1 MRSNL
6 TTLVVAIVM
15 IALLGV
21 YLPEVTWTG
30 AKVVGGVIIAVCFPL
45 FVLARW
51 QLGSSFSIEAKAGAL
66 VTTGLYSRIR
76 NPIYLFGG
84 LVTMGLSLFFSVWG
98 PLLVA
103 VVIVPLQVYR
113 SRKEEQVLASAFGE
127 EYRRYRSK
135 TWF

>member
-1 MRSNL
+1 MKSNL
-6 TTLVVAIVM
+6 MTLVVAIVM
-15 IALLGV
+15 IALLGF

-30 AKVVGGVIIAVCFPL
+30 ARIAGGVMIAICFPL
-45 FVLARW
+45 FVVARW
-51 QLGSSFSIEAKAGAL
+51 QLGSSFSIKAKSGGL

-76 NPIYLFGG
+76 NPVYLFGG
-84 LVTMGLSLFFSVWG
+84 LVTMGVSLFLSVWG
-98 PLLVA
+98 PLVA
-103 VVIVPLQVYR
+103 AALIVPLQVYR

>member
-1 MRSNL
+1 MKSNL
-6 TTLVVAIVM
+6 MTLVVAIVM
-15 IALLGV
+15 IALLGL

-30 AKVVGGVIIAVCFPL
+30 AKIVGGVIVAICFPL

-51 QLGSSFSIEAKAGAL
+51 QLGSSFSVEAKARAL

-84 LVTMGLSLFFSVWG
+84 LVTMGVSLFFSVWG
-98 PLLVA
+98 PLVVA
-103 VVIVPLQVYR
+103 ALIVPLQVYR

>member
-1 MRSNL
+1 
-6 TTLVVAIVM
+6 
-15 IALLGV
+15 
-21 YLPEVTWTG
+21 
-30 AKVVGGVIIAVCFPL
+30 
-45 FVLARW
+45 
-51 QLGSSFSIEAKAGAL
+51 
-66 VTTGLYSRIR
+66 
-76 NPIYLFGG
+76 